1 MKRRKFFLA
10 LFLALTTAA
19 LASNIWYVDGVNGNN
34 TNDCRTRQT
43 ACKTIGH
50 AISLASAG
58 DTIGVGPATY
68 KENLTIAM
76 SLKVIGSNAE
86 TTIVDGGT
94 VDTVVKILKQNAHVT
109 LSRLIIRGGVQSD
122 QNYGGGGGV
131 TNYGTV
137 MIDNCIIRE
146 NTGNAGGGVGNSG
159 TAWISNTIITGNN
172 GGETGGGIWNYGKL
186 TISHSS
192 VSGNSVTAE
201 YCGVIGA
208 HCSGGGI
215 HNEGSLTI
223 NDSDVSANI
232 VRPRKVVGDGG
243 GIFSADFGATPP
255 TLTINRSTISNN
267 VATGS
272 GGGIF
277 AGYLTTMTINDST
290 INGNGGGGGIETE
303 ATAAINN
310 STITGN
316 GGGILNFDGT
326 TTLQNSIVANNSGEN
341 CNGTIL
347 SNGYNLSSDGTCN
360 FSRLGDLN
368 NTDPKLGPLQNNGG
382 PTQTQALL
390 TGSPAIDAGNPN
402 GCTDGNGHLLKT
414 DQRGAPRPDKEDTGG
429 CDMGAYEFQNPSSTT
444 P

>member
-1 MKRRKFFLA
+1 
-10 LFLALTTAA
+10 
-19 LASNIWYVDGVNGNN
+19 
-34 TNDCRTRQT
+34 
-43 ACKTIGH
+43 
-50 AISLASAG
+50 
-58 DTIGVGPATY
+58 
-68 KENLTIAM
+68 M

-232 VRPRKVVGDGG
+232 VRPGKVVGDGG

-290 INGNGGGGGIETE
+290 INGNGGGGGIATE

-326 TTLQNSIVANNSGEN
+326 TTLQNSIVANNSAEN

-360 FSRLGDLN
+360 FSSLGDLN

-429 CDMGAYEFQNPSSTT
+429 CDMGAYEFQNPSLLNS
-444 P
+444 